1 MNPQDIILNTDLDEI
16 PKRDKLKKL
25 IDTIKE
31 QKQDVMYHFQFIEQ
45 RYNIIEK
52 SPITTM
58 GGGFLC
64 RKRLLKNKKM
74 LDVRFSVNDI
84 SNSNRYFKQY
94 IKIETYIF
102 PSKVKQIIGWAFI
115 PYVWILFRWYEIQN
129 SKLFT

>member
-1 MNPQDIILNTDLDEI
+1 MKS
-16 PKRDKLKKL
+16 KRDKLKKL

-84 SNSNRYFKQY
+84 SNSNR
-94 IKIETYIF
+94 
-102 PSKVKQIIGWAFI
+102 
-115 PYVWILFRWYEIQN
+115 ILNNI
-129 SKLFT
+129 SKLRHTYFQVK